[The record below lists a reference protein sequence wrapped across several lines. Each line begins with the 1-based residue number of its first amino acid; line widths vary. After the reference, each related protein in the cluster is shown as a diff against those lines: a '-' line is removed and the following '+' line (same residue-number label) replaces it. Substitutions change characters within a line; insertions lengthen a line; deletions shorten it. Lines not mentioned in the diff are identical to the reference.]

1 MQDTS
6 RRRAPRISTALS
18 GSLLG
23 RDPEPVSVLDLSLTG
38 CLVRC
43 SSLLDRGA
51 IRDFRLLLGGESL
64 TAKVRVRDASLDGS
78 ASEGEARFLTGL
90 EFLTLPARQALRLRA
105 FLEAERRGRP
115 PGTGAPSPR

>member
-1 MQDTS
+1 MQESS
-6 RRRAPRISTALS
+6 RRRAPRISTALA

-43 SSLLDRGA
+43 RSLLDRGA
-51 IRDFRLLLGGESL
+51 IRDLRLVLGDESL
-64 TAKVRVRDASLDGS
+64 TAKVRVQEASLDGS
-78 ASEGEARFLTGL
+78 TSEGGARFLTGL

-105 FLEAERRGRP
+105 FLDAARRGRP
-115 PGTGAPSPR
+115 PGTGGPSVP